1 MIEKKRPR
9 KLDSSKDA
17 RVRGADEMYDA
28 LNVQV
33 SSDYDGDGSDSDGNA
48 GGNVGV
54 LKPAYGN
61 SVNQYFETFLLQGF
75 VNKDHLKVVGNV
87 VDDENDV
94 IYYFVWS
101 ATPKEQGIYAY
112 DPNSFLPNSSGND
125 QSIKIVYKSSLFNF
139 PSDGFVKG
147 DVVIIQDESKDIKS
161 RPIIYFTDG
170 VNEPR
175 SINVLLAY
183 DRIRN
188 KVKTSDGGR
197 SSVIISS
204 DDHFDIQDFIHACP
218 KTPIHPPKAT
228 FQNDPNTRSSNFE
241 GISGYQFAYQYIYEG
256 GEESALSTY
265 SDIIVPP
272 AYLQQGAKSS
282 ANLSQTNECL
292 IKIPRG
298 SVRNDSD
305 IDADTNNL
313 SETAISGVI
322 TDEGSSSDLVNR
334 YMPRNVEKVR
344 ILVRE
349 GNRGAFSVVD
359 TIDSGINNFVQ
370 HDYGQ
375 DPVGLYTD
383 LTYVFKNDRV
393 KTGFPKFEADKPF
406 DSVPQ
411 VAGAQTVASNRLMYG
426 DYVTGYDNV
435 DVSASATITYNS
447 RPEDFKSIDVTVRP
461 TIDLLK
467 QDANVNNRVCSIY
480 FDVENFPANN
490 IGLSDDTTIDFTIT
504 VRPKRNWH
512 IYNSHNS
519 FHGSRHI
526 GNLSPN
532 VIEGIEENVG
542 NAGREI
548 QPYEVSPNLAS
559 DGISGVSGVAGEPA
573 PGGIPG
579 ITRSRI
585 NEFSNRGLNSMWG
598 ANNGVTLGGFQPKWR
613 TVASQ
618 SGVDPGENIED
629 LTPSPIVTG
638 SNSEVPGRYGTSA
651 ANPFI
656 LRGRPLLFSV
666 SIKLLTNLSGPN
678 YKKILRDFISRSITW
693 DGDPETRAE
702 HFNDPQY
709 YNEDGTSPFLEILD
723 VKSEYSYSI
732 DEGLN
737 GGNANSSIEDVS
749 GGANRINVTTKG
761 DDRKHLIVAVGNGN
775 VVKQGAAYSDLVNL
789 PPCGYFIVNKATP
802 TFRLR
807 EREDL
812 PNSAQYGVLHINLR
826 SLTDVET
833 LTCVPFIDSD
843 LWLDKGMKLRNDD
856 SSEASNN
863 EKGPENTVYWWTAGF
878 FEQGRFSDP
887 DNWGLRD
894 ATAWQFQTMV
904 VDSWYCFSKEYLV
917 RRTLPEFLF
926 TPLYSDYNRRT
937 NGFTLATAEL
947 AQDLGIDEGAAVG
960 EPGDINPEVTNNGVL
975 RNAAVVKQQAITSLV
990 HYNAPGVGGESDNKY
1005 GYLHFR
1011 HNMRLRVGGDGF
1023 YPSFQ
1028 HEQLTFGDFDASDPF
1043 NGPGAYDYLNLTAN
1057 YDKGRARIIGW
1068 LDSGNGYLGDIS
1080 GNIYNTGGDEQPT
1093 NSGNSWEK
1101 GFTVLDG
1108 AGGIGANSTGGEAIL
1123 RYDKGQSCSMG
1134 TVNGM
1139 MIFTGYIG
1147 PRETILPSKIK
1158 EGAKP
1163 PFDLDGS
1170 STIETARYENYFNR
1184 FGQDCMMPFL
1194 GQFNYIKLSD
1204 AGGYFWRPGTT
1215 GNPWPANDVK
1225 ALYYTTPLDVGPAE
1239 EGQNV
1244 LSEAEGGFA
1253 NHDWRDDFRDQI
1265 ARNQP
1270 VVDILDV
1277 GGGTVLADEIRSG
1290 GRSFKTRANHAFG
1303 IVFYDERG
1311 RAGRVNPI
1319 QIDGNSSLYV
1329 SGYDERTGDDET
1341 GRVSIKLLFDD
1352 VNNPIPSWARH
1363 YQIVYAGN
1371 STYSNFVQ
1379 YSTGGAF
1386 VSTANEGEA
1395 EQDSQNIYVSLNYLQ
1410 GNKDVS
1416 YTEAFGAV
1424 SPSGTKQ
1431 MYVHTPGDKLRVI
1444 SYFVSNPIDDDGDIS
1459 GRVFPSNYE
1468 FEIVGVENLSGN
1480 PESNPLRR
1488 AFSDSND
1495 SAVMSDAKTGQFLV
1509 LKNNPF
1515 AAGFSYDDVKNGE
1528 NDPSSNQHFWNNIC
1542 VVEIYSP
1549 SKEVADEEQRLYY
1562 ETSQVYDIGISDG
1575 TIVPVVPTGGQVNL
1589 LNSGTRYYKTN
1600 PVLLEKGDV
1609 WFRRVP
1615 LACAKF
1621 DTDPESETFGRFKNL
1636 ITYDKDNEVGSTP
1649 RFQNYFLETKAFNDT
1664 FSGNDVLSKGKPN
1677 IIDEEFGSSRKKSS
1691 IVFSDKHVYNK
1702 AKLRF
1707 SSFKENSFKD
1717 FPAEHG
1723 PIRYLMDN
1731 YDSIVMIQERKTSAI
1746 PVERSILS
1754 TADGSN
1760 SLVQNKDTFGVQ
1772 SFYAGD
1778 YGCDKNPESVIR
1790 AGGVIYFASP
1800 KAAEVY
1806 RLSIGSGIEVISS
1819 LGLKSE
1825 FYKTFRYV
1833 QSTTNK
1839 NSRVY
1844 VPTGYDPINDEFLIT
1859 IRTEVY
1865 STPLGPT
1872 EDQGS
1877 LGQPVEDTVDDIF
1890 GGVDEVPTGCTSP
1903 DAVNV
1908 DLFAQVDDGTCFVL
1922 GCDDPISVNY
1932 VAPTADVAVVQC
1944 NDKANSTIG
1953 PDDQVYPNPF
1963 DCVCRYFNPCIIDAF
1978 SLVPDGRVTYS
1989 DLKDFF
1995 QFNTGSSFTVPD
2007 ISSEYF
2013 PVDGS
2018 ELFSPGV
2025 LNSLGLD
2032 FVWALNLPSEL
2043 MPPVELS
2050 LGYSISGGQA
2060 TNWSLQQDDFSIEQ
2074 FFFAAAAY
2082 TEGPPADSVNA
2093 YYNDPNAITF
2103 DSQIVSI
2110 WINSGVVE
2118 WVDADGYW
2126 RDIESQ
2132 QPIWKASWSQANH
2145 NDLEGGNDL
2154 ALFNG
2159 SPNPCVYIG
2168 CADGPTEDDPGALNY
2183 DPQAQSCT
2191 QTGTPIDPDEDF
2203 DFARTDGDGEGPIG
2217 PGGQCTDIPVS
2228 QEFPCANN
2236 QSSPKFGYS
2245 DIRNTANDYGLFEYV
2260 EEQLGPFPNANYE
2273 YASVGNP
2280 ADMPENSLY
2289 ATSAS
2294 ALQDLR
2300 DTVAAFYQ
2308 TSSAVCITETGT
2320 QAVGFN
2326 YTENT
2331 PCADEG
2337 DPTVVS
2343 PPNEYVYW
2351 IDCCQY
2357 RCQGDFVS
2365 NEDGTI
2371 NTNIAPAQS
2380 ESGGFTGDFDLNNG
2394 VPACREGLYLFSEYF
2409 GELNPDFDYNPNVSG
2424 NQPEDN

>member
-33 SSDYDGDGSDSDGNA
+33 SSDYDGAGSDSDGNA

-61 SVNQYFETFLLQGF
+61 SVNQYFEEFVLQSF
-75 VNKDHLKVVGNV
+75 ESPNALKVLGNV

-101 ATPKEQGIYAY
+101 PIPKEQGIYAY
-112 DPNSFLPNSSGND
+112 DPNSFLPNQDGNKET
-125 QSIKIVYKSSLFNF
+125 IKVVYRSSLFNF

-147 DVVIIQDESKDIKS
+147 DVVVIQDEGEQIKS

-175 SINVLLAY
+175 SINVFLAY
-183 DRIRN
+183 SRIRN
-188 KVKTSDGGR
+188 KVKTADGGK
-197 SSVIISS
+197 SGSIIPS

-218 KTPIHPPKAT
+218 KTPVRPPKAI
-228 FQNDPNTRSSNFE
+228 FQNDFNSRTSNFE
-241 GISGYQFAYQYIYEG
+241 GVSGYQFAYQYIYEG

-272 AYLQQGAKSS
+272 AYLQQGAKPS

-298 SVRNDSD
+298 SVRNDAD
-305 IDADTNNL
+305 LDASGNL
-313 SETAISGVI
+313 SEDAISGVI
-322 TDEGSSSDLVNR
+322 TAEGSSSDLVNR

-359 TIDSGINNFVQ
+359 TIDSGINSFIQ
-370 HDYGQ
+370 QTYGQ

-383 LTYVFKNDRV
+383 LTYVFRNDRV
-393 KTGFPKFEADKPF
+393 KTGFPKSEADKPF
-406 DSVPQ
+406 DNVPQ

-447 RPEDFKSIDVTVRP
+447 RPEDFKSIDITVRP
-461 TIDLLK
+461 TIDLLN
-467 QDANVNNRVCSIY
+467 QGANVNNRICGIY
-480 FDVENFPANN
+480 FDVDNFPSDD
-490 IGLSDDTTIDFTIT
+490 IGLSDDSTVDFTIT
-504 VRPKRNWH
+504 IRPKRNWH

-532 VIEGIEENVG
+532 AIEEIEGNVG
-542 NAGREI
+542 NAGVRIE
-548 QPYEVSPNLAS
+548 PYEVSPNLAS
-559 DGISGVSGVAGEPA
+559 DGINGVSGVSGEPA
-573 PGGIPG
+573 PDGNFGS
-579 ITRSRI
+579 TRSRI
-585 NEFSNRGLNSMWG
+585 NEFSNLGLNSMWG
-598 ANNGVTLGGFQPKWR
+598 ANNGVTLGPQNPKWK

-618 SGVDPGENIED
+618 SGVDPVGNFEG
-629 LTPSPIVTG
+629 LTPSPLVTG
-638 SNSEVPGRYGTSA
+638 SNSEVPVRYGTSA

-666 SIKLLTNLSGPN
+666 SLKLKTNLSGSN
-678 YKKILRDFISRSITW
+678 YKKILRDFISRAITW
-693 DGDPETRAE
+693 DRENVNQAD
-702 HFNDPQY
+702 HFTGIFY
-709 YNEDGTSPFLEILD
+709 EDGVSPYLEILD
-723 VKSEYSYSI
+723 IKNEYSYTI

-775 VVKQGAAYSDLVNL
+775 VVKEGASYSDLINL

-807 EREDL
+807 SRDDID
-812 PNSAQYGVLHINLR
+812 NTAQYGVLHVNLR

-856 SSEASNN
+856 SDNSSNN
-863 EKGPENTVYWWTAGF
+863 PKGPEDTVYWWTAGI
-878 FEQGRFSDP
+878 FEGGRFSDP

-926 TPLYSDYNRRT
+926 TPLYSDYNRTT
-937 NGFTLATAEL
+937 NGFTLASEEL
-947 AQDLGIDEGAAVG
+947 AADLGIDEDAAVG
-960 EPGDINPEVTNNGVL
+960 QPGDINPEVTNNGVL
-975 RNAAVVKQQAITSLV
+975 KNAAVVKQQAITSLV
-990 HYNAPGVGGESDNKY
+990 HYNARGVGGESDSKY

-1023 YPSFQ
+1023 YPALQ
-1028 HEQLTFGDFDASDPF
+1028 HENLTFGQFNDEDPF
-1043 NGPGAYDYLNLTAN
+1043 SGPGAYDYLNLTPK

-1068 LDSGNGYLGDIS
+1068 IDSGLGYLGDRS
-1080 GNIYNTGGDEQPT
+1080 NNIYNTGVDNATSIAGEP
-1093 NSGNSWEK
+1093 WES
-1101 GFTVLDG
+1101 GFTILDG
-1108 AGGIGANSTGGEAIL
+1108 AGGIGANPTGGEATL
-1123 RYDKGQSCSMG
+1123 RYDKGKSCAMG

-1158 EGAKP
+1158 DGTKP
-1163 PFDLDGS
+1163 PFDLDAADTIGS
-1170 STIETARYENYFNR
+1170 DRFRNYFNK

-1194 GQFNYIKLSD
+1194 GQFNYIKLSAD
-1204 AGGYFWRPGTT
+1204 GGYFWRPGTF

-1225 ALYYTTPLDVGPAE
+1225 ALYYTTPLDVGTAE

-1244 LSEAEGGFA
+1244 LDDDNFQ

-1270 VVDILDV
+1270 VVEILDV

-1290 GRSFKTRANHAFG
+1290 GRSFKTRANHTFG

-1319 QIDGNSSLYV
+1319 QVDGSSSLYV
-1329 SGYDERTGDDET
+1329 QGYDERTGVDVA
-1341 GRVSIKLLFDD
+1341 GRVSIKLLLDD
-1352 VNNPIPSWARH
+1352 VVNTIPSWARH

-1371 STYSNFVQ
+1371 STFSNFVQ

-1386 VSTANEGEA
+1386 VSTFNEGEA

-1431 MYVHTPGDKLRVI
+1431 MYVHSPGDKLRVI
-1444 SYFVSNPIDDDGDIS
+1444 SYFVSNPIDEDGDID
-1459 GRVFPSNYE
+1459 GRVFPVDYE

-1488 AFSDSND
+1488 AFSDSTD
-1495 SAVMSDAKTGQFLV
+1495 SSVMSDAKTGQFLV

-1528 NDPSSNQHFWNNIC
+1528 NDPSSNKHFWNNIC

-1549 SKEVADEEQRLYY
+1549 SKEVADEDQRLYY

-1575 TIVPVVPTGGQVNL
+1575 TIVPPVGTGTNVNL

-1615 LACAKF
+1615 LAVPKF
-1621 DTDPESETFGRFKNL
+1621 DTDPDSETFGRFRNL

-1649 RFQNYFLETKAFNDT
+1649 RFENYFLETKAFNDT
-1664 FSGNDVLSKGKPN
+1664 FSGNDVLSRGKPN
-1677 IIDEEFGSSRKKSS
+1677 IIDDEFGSSRKKSS
-1691 IVFSDKHVYNK
+1691 IIFSDKHVYDK
-1702 AKLRF
+1702 SKLRF

-1760 SLVQNKDTFGVQ
+1760 SLVQNKEPLGIQ

-1833 QSTTNK
+1833 KSTTND
-1839 NSRVY
+1839 STRVY

-1859 IRTEVY
+1859 IRTEGY
-1865 STPLGPT
+1865 TAPTGPN
-1872 EDQGS
+1872 ENQGS
-1877 LGQPVEDTVDDIF
+1877 LGQPVEDTGDDIF
-1890 GGVDEVPTGCTSP
+1890 GGVDEAPEGCMYLE
-1903 DAVNV
+1903 AVNA
-1908 DLFAQVDDGTCFVL
+1908 DPFALVDDGNCFVF
-1922 GCDDPISVNY
+1922 GCTDALSLNHVTPPAEGVEVI
-1932 VAPTADVAVVQC
+1932 PC
-1944 NDKANSTIG
+1944 NEKGNSTVG
-1953 PDDQVYPNPF
+1953 GDGETYPNPY
-1963 DCVCRYFNPCIIDAF
+1963 DCECRYFNPCIFDAF
-1978 SLVPDGRVTYS
+1978 SLVPNGRVTFS
-1989 DLKDFF
+1989 DVYEFLDL
-1995 QFNTGSSFTVPD
+1995 TGSSSFTVPD
-2007 ISSEYF
+2007 IPGEYF
-2013 PVDGS
+2013 PNHAQQ
-2018 ELFSPGV
+2018 LFTAGV
-2025 LNSLGLD
+2025 INNLGLD
-2032 FVWALNLPSEL
+2032 FLWAANLPSNQT
-2043 MPPVELS
+2043 PPPS
-2050 LGYSISGGQA
+2050 LAPGGTGWSFSSDIFDNQA
-2060 TNWSLQQDDFSIEQ
+2060 YHH
-2074 FFFAAAAY
+2074 AVAAY
-2082 TEGPPADSVNA
+2082 TEGPDMTGFNFGDPAWTGSIQETWNASPDVN
-2093 YYNDPNAITF
+2093 YD
-2103 DSQIVSI
+2103 
-2110 WINSGVVE
+2110 
-2118 WVDADGYW
+2118 DATGTW
-2126 RDIESQ
+2126 TLATTGE
-2132 QPIWKASWSQANH
+2132 PIWTAPWSQAPSGNT
-2145 NDLEGGNDL
+2145 LEN
-2154 ALFNG
+2154 FNG
-2159 SPNPCVYIG
+2159 AEDGCVYIG
-2168 CADGPTEDDPGALNY
+2168 CSDSNALNY
-2183 DPQAQSCT
+2183 DPLAVTCSPEATDQ
-2191 QTGTPIDPDEDF
+2191 GDF
-2203 DFARTDGDGEGPIG
+2203 DIARFDDDDDPFNDLGCPDGFVDCDPQISGCGCKGISSSTQCYSACCNGATVTHRFGCLTNFNHVSYGRSNINPNTDPYGVLDYLQNATSLGNEIIIETTPTAG
-2217 PGGQCTDIPVS
+2217 
-2228 QEFPCANN
+2228 FPAPSLYCPTNPQAFYDAVTTYMDNR
-2236 QSSPKFGYS
+2236 P
-2245 DIRNTANDYGLFEYV
+2245 D
-2260 EEQLGPFPNANYE
+2260 PNAPAGCGNSVTINYNTIIDCDDD
-2273 YASVGNP
+2273 GI
-2280 ADMPENSLY
+2280 PEPD
-2289 ATSAS
+2289 A
-2294 ALQDLR
+2294 
-2300 DTVAAFYQ
+2300 
-2308 TSSAVCITETGT
+2308 ETD
-2320 QAVGFN
+2320 
-2326 YTENT
+2326 Y
-2331 PCADEG
+2331 
-2337 DPTVVS
+2337 
-2343 PPNEYVYW
+2343 YYW

-2357 RCQGDFVS
+2357 QCQGDYPVNVEGSMDNTGNADNSVRTDDFVLP
-2365 NEDGTI
+2365 G
-2371 NTNIAPAQS
+2371 Q
-2380 ESGGFTGDFDLNNG
+2380 GGVAGI
-2394 VPACREGLYLFSEYF
+2394 PACYNGDYPSTDYSV
-2409 GELNPDFDYNPNVSG
+2409 GDLNPDFDYNPNVSG
-2424 NQPEDN
+2424 DQP

>member
-9 KLDSSKDA
+9 KLNSSKDA

-61 SVNQYFETFLLQGF
+61 SVNQYFEEFLLQSF
-75 VNKDHLKVVGNV
+75 EAPNALKVLGNV

-101 ATPKEQGIYAY
+101 PIPKEQGIYAY
-112 DPNSFLPNSSGND
+112 DPNSFLPNQDSNKD
-125 QSIKIVYKSSLFNF
+125 TIKVVYKSSLFNF

-147 DVVIIQDESKDIKS
+147 DVVVIQDEGEQIKS

-175 SINVLLAY
+175 SINVFLAY
-183 DRIRN
+183 SRIRN
-188 KVKTSDGGR
+188 KVRPTDGGK
-197 SSVIISS
+197 SEVIISS

-218 KTPIHPPKAT
+218 KTPVHPPKAI
-228 FQNDPNTRSSNFE
+228 FQNDFNSRTSNFE
-241 GISGYQFAYQYIYEG
+241 GVSGYQFAYQYIYEG

-272 AYLQQGAKSS
+272 AYLQQGAKPS

-298 SVRNDSD
+298 SVRNDAD
-305 IDADTNNL
+305 LDASGNNL
-313 SETAISGVI
+313 SEDAISGVI
-322 TDEGSSSDLVNR
+322 ADEGSSSDLVNR

-359 TIDSGINNFVQ
+359 TIDSGINSFIQ
-370 HDYGQ
+370 HSYGQ

-383 LTYVFKNDRV
+383 LTYVFRNDRV
-393 KTGFPKFEADKPF
+393 KTGFPKSEADKPF
-406 DSVPQ
+406 DNVPQ
-411 VAGAQTVASNRLMYG
+411 VAGAQTVASDRLMYG

-447 RPEDFKSIDVTVRP
+447 RPEDFKSIDITVRP
-461 TIDLLK
+461 TIDLLN
-467 QDANVNNRVCSIY
+467 QGANVNNRICGIY
-480 FDVENFPANN
+480 FDVDNFPSDD
-490 IGLSDDTTIDFTIT
+490 IGLSDDSTVDFTIT
-504 VRPKRNWH
+504 IRPKRNWH

-532 VIEGIEENVG
+532 AIEEIEGNVG
-542 NAGREI
+542 NAGVRIE
-548 QPYEVSPNLAS
+548 PYEVSPNLAS
-559 DGISGVSGVAGEPA
+559 DGINGVSGVSGEPA
-573 PGGIPG
+573 PDGNFGS
-579 ITRSRI
+579 TRSRI
-585 NEFSNRGLNSMWG
+585 NEFSNLGLNSMWG
-598 ANNGVTLGGFQPKWR
+598 ANDGVTLGPQNPKWK

-618 SGVDPGENIED
+618 SGVDPVGNFED
-629 LTPSPIVTG
+629 LTSSPLVTG
-638 SNSEVPGRYGTSA
+638 SNSEVPVRYGTSA

-666 SIKLLTNLSGPN
+666 SLKLKTNLFGSN
-678 YKKILRDFISRSITW
+678 YKKILRDFISRAITW
-693 DGDPETRAE
+693 DQDNVSQADQFTGIFYD
-702 HFNDPQY
+702 ND
-709 YNEDGTSPFLEILD
+709 GVSPYLEILD
-723 VKSEYSYSI
+723 IKNEYSYTI

-775 VVKQGAAYSDLVNL
+775 IVKEGASYSDLINL

-807 EREDL
+807 SRDDID
-812 PNSAQYGVLHINLR
+812 NTAQYGVLHVNLR

-856 SSEASNN
+856 SDESSNN
-863 EKGPENTVYWWTAGF
+863 EKGPEDTVYWWTAGIF
-878 FEQGRFSDP
+878 DGGRFSDP

-894 ATAWQFQTMV
+894 ATVWQFQTMV

-937 NGFTLATAEL
+937 NGFTLASEEL
-947 AQDLGIDEGAAVG
+947 AADLGGAVAEGAAVG
-960 EPGDINPEVTNNGVL
+960 SPGDINPEVTNNGVL
-975 RNAAVVKQQAITSLV
+975 KNAAVVKQQAITSLV
-990 HYNAPGVGGESDNKY
+990 HYNARGVGGESDSKY

-1023 YPSFQ
+1023 YPALQ
-1028 HEQLTFGDFDASDPF
+1028 HENLTFGTFDGNNPF
-1043 NGPGAYDYLNLTAN
+1043 DGSGAYDYLNLTAN

-1068 LDSGNGYLGDIS
+1068 IDSGLGYLGDQS
-1080 GNIYNTGGDEQPT
+1080 YNIYNTGVDNATSIDGEP
-1093 NSGNSWEK
+1093 WES
-1101 GFTVLDG
+1101 GFTILDG
-1108 AGGIGANSTGGEAIL
+1108 AGGIGANPTGGEALL
-1123 RYDKGQSCSMG
+1123 RYDKGKSCAMG
-1134 TVNGM
+1134 SVNGM

-1158 EGAKP
+1158 DGTKP
-1163 PFDLDGS
+1163 PFDLDAADNIGS
-1170 STIETARYENYFNR
+1170 DRFRNYFNK

-1194 GQFNYIKLSD
+1194 GQFNYIKLSVD
-1204 AGGYFWRPGTT
+1204 GGYFWRPGSL
-1215 GNPWPANDVK
+1215 GNPWPADDVK
-1225 ALYYTTPLDVGPAE
+1225 ALYYTTPLDVGTSE

-1244 LSEAEGGFA
+1244 LDDDNFQ

-1270 VVDILDV
+1270 VIEILDV

-1290 GRSFKTRANHAFG
+1290 GRSFKTRANHTFG

-1319 QIDGNSSLYV
+1319 QVDGSSSLYV
-1329 SGYDERTGDDET
+1329 QGYDERTGDDVA
-1341 GRVSIKLLFDD
+1341 GRVSIKLLLDD
-1352 VNNPIPSWARH
+1352 VVNTIPSWARH
-1363 YQIVYAGN
+1363 YQIVYGGN
-1371 STYSNFVQ
+1371 STFSNFVQ

-1386 VSTANEGEA
+1386 VSTFNEGEA

-1431 MYVHTPGDKLRVI
+1431 MYVHSPGDKLRVI
-1444 SYFVSNPIDDDGDIS
+1444 SYFVSNPIDEDGDIS
-1459 GRVFPSNYE
+1459 GRVFPVDYE

-1488 AFSDSND
+1488 AFSDSTD
-1495 SAVMSDAKTGQFLV
+1495 SSVMSDAKTGQFLV

-1528 NDPSSNQHFWNNIC
+1528 NDPSSNKHFWNNIC

-1549 SKEVADEEQRLYY
+1549 SKEVADEDQRLYY

-1575 TIVPVVPTGGQVNL
+1575 TIVPVVPTGTQVNL

-1615 LACAKF
+1615 LAVPKF
-1621 DTDPESETFGRFKNL
+1621 DTDPDSETFGRFRNL

-1649 RFQNYFLETKAFNDT
+1649 RFENYFLETKAFNDT
-1664 FSGNDVLSKGKPN
+1664 FSGNDVLSRGKPN
-1677 IIDEEFGSSRKKSS
+1677 IIDDEFGSSRKKSS
-1691 IVFSDKHVYNK
+1691 IIFSDKHVYDK
-1702 AKLRF
+1702 SKLRF

-1760 SLVQNKDTFGVQ
+1760 SLVQNKEPLGIQ

-1833 QSTTNK
+1833 KSTTDDNT
-1839 NSRVY
+1839 RVY

-1859 IRTEVY
+1859 IRTEGY
-1865 STPLGPT
+1865 TAPTGPN
-1872 EDQGS
+1872 ENQGS
-1877 LGQPVEDTVDDIF
+1877 LGDPVEDTGDDIF
-1890 GGVDEVPTGCTSP
+1890 GGVDEAPEGCMYLE
-1903 DAVNV
+1903 AVNA
-1908 DLFAQVDDGTCFVL
+1908 DPFALVDDGSCFVF
-1922 GCDDPISVNY
+1922 GCTDPISLNHVPPPAEG
-1932 VAPTADVAVVQC
+1932 VDVIPC
-1944 NDKANSTIG
+1944 NEKGNTTVGGDGET
-1953 PDDQVYPNPF
+1953 YPNPY
-1963 DCVCRYFNPCIIDAF
+1963 DCECRYFNPCIFDAF
-1978 SLVPDGRVTYS
+1978 SLVPNGRVTFS
-1989 DLKDFF
+1989 DVNEFLDLA
-1995 QFNTGSSFTVPD
+1995 GSSSFTVPD
-2007 ISSEYF
+2007 IPGEYF
-2013 PVDGS
+2013 PNHAQQ
-2018 ELFSPGV
+2018 LFTSGV
-2025 LNSLGLD
+2025 INNLGLD
-2032 FVWALNLPSEL
+2032 FLWAANLPENQT
-2043 MPPVELS
+2043 PPSS
-2050 LGYSISGGQA
+2050 LAPGGTGWSFSSDIFDNQA
-2060 TNWSLQQDDFSIEQ
+2060 YH
-2074 FFFAAAAY
+2074 FAVAAY
-2082 TEGPPADSVNA
+2082 TEGPDMTGFNFGDPAWSGQIQETWYNSPDVN
-2093 YYNDPNAITF
+2093 YD
-2103 DSQIVSI
+2103 
-2110 WINSGVVE
+2110 
-2118 WVDADGYW
+2118 DATGTW
-2126 RDIESQ
+2126 TLASTGE
-2132 QPIWKASWSQANH
+2132 PIWTAQWSQAPS
-2145 NDLEGGNDL
+2145 GNTL
-2154 ALFNG
+2154 ANFNG
-2159 SPNPCVYIG
+2159 AEDSCVYIG
-2168 CADGPTEDDPGALNY
+2168 CADAGDPATGRPPALNY
-2183 DPQAQSCT
+2183 DLNAVTCSPEATDQNDLSFDR
-2191 QTGTPIDPDEDF
+2191 DPF
-2203 DFARTDGDGEGPIG
+2203 DGEDPIG
-2217 PGGQCTDIPVS
+2217 PGGLCFDIPVQQS
-2228 QEFPCANN
+2228 FPCADNPV
-2236 QSSPKFGYS
+2236 SPLMGYT
-2245 DIRNTANDYGLFEYV
+2245 DIEPDDNAYGMGDFITS
-2260 EEQLGPFPNANYE
+2260 QLGPFPNADYTIMQDVN
-2273 YASVGNP
+2273 NP
-2280 ADMPENSLY
+2280 AGMPYGSLF
-2289 ATSAS
+2289 ATSQA
-2294 ALQDLR
+2294 ALQELR
-2300 DTVAAFYQ
+2300 DLVAFHYQ
-2308 TSSAVCITETGT
+2308 QYITNCESDGS
-2320 QAVGFN
+2320 QFVGIN

-2331 PCADEG
+2331 PCDDVF
-2337 DPTVVS
+2337 DP
-2343 PPNEYVYW
+2343 PPPAAPIDYYYW

-2357 RCQGDFVS
+2357 KCQG
-2365 NEDGTI
+2365 NYPTDGTGAMD
-2371 NTNIAPAQS
+2371 TNSNDPALFS
-2380 ESGGFTGDFDLNNG
+2380 GDFDLSDG
-2394 VPACREGLYLFSEYF
+2394 IYSCRNGLYPSPQYTN
-2409 GELNPDFDYNPNVSG
+2409 ELNPEFDYNPNVSG
-2424 NQPEDN
+2424 NQPQDD